1 MTDAPPPESTPPPS
15 ASQTPPNQDQFM
27 VSRMGAEEGPYTFDD
42 LQAQLRAGMIRHD
55 TLLRRGTSG
64 QFMARE
70 VPGLFSDKEW
80 LTTVLLSFFVG
91 WFGIDRFY
99 LGYVGLGVLKL
110 ISFGGFGIWYIIDLI
125 LLVTGRMTDSKGL
138 PLRR

>member
-15 ASQTPPNQDQFM
+15 ASQGLLNQDQFM

-64 QFMARE
+64 QFTARE